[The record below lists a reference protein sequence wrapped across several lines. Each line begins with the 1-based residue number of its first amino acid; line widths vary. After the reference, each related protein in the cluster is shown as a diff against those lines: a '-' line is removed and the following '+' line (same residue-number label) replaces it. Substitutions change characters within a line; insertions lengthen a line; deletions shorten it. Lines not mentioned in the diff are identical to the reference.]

1 MEVAASCRA
10 MAKRYRIVT
19 TVGDHVPIA
28 VTYIASS
35 VDRATALL
43 DRARQASRALAVTD
57 AVDDYRRIL
66 LTNSHGA
73 GRWLVLG
80 PWLEFP
86 ERALRSAEL
95 QDGVY
100 DLVILPSSLVWNA
113 ALARVLTIWHPESLL
128 VDVGRTTAGSYDL
141 KLWVSSLL
149 IRVRALF
156 PDVPL
161 SLFCSPL
168 SPASVSTL
176 DMLPQDRTVHP
187 TRLVGRTPLLSVQ
200 MVTDEHARL
209 DSLRAALHLQEGR
222 AVVVA
227 STRRTAERIV
237 EVVSRDKHTPALLH
251 GGLSVSEKAMAL
263 AAYRE
268 GRSPILVCTEAL
280 VVEPGLP
287 APDVILVSHPPRWPE
302 LAVALLAWAK
312 PEAAVVF
319 LYLTADLAALEGRA
333 LTDLPT
339 LERTRAVYRALRARA
354 GRGYALVNSRSLGKS
369 LGSGFAAHP
378 SVVRGALLLLERCGF
393 LERQEDFPR
402 GGSLTLEGTPDG
414 TLAAIARA
422 AHLTAGVPT
431 PIQPLELAHRVG
443 LTPDALQRALLDA
456 DARGAMLLKAVALD
470 MLYMLPPPPDRGGY
484 HLRAAIRQIEERAR
498 WSSRL
503 VTGFLTGSGCRLRT
517 LHTAFG
523 LPAGPRCGH
532 CDICSSAQE
541 GPPTKPES
549 NAYLALR
556 ALVVIP
562 LGVPRATA
570 LRAVRGALAAGGRTV
585 DEQAASELLDELV
598 QRHLLARRPG
608 SLVDLVQVSEQGVQA
623 LALHQV

>member
-1 MEVAASCRA
+1 
-10 MAKRYRIVT
+10 
-19 TVGDHVPIA
+19 VPIA
-28 VTYIASS
+28 VTYIANSA
-35 VDRATALL
+35 DRATALL

-66 LTNSHGA
+66 LTDRHGA

-95 QDGVY
+95 QGGVY
-100 DLVILPSSLVWNA
+100 DLVILPSSLAWNA
-113 ALARVLTIWHPESLL
+113 ALARVLTVWRPEALL
-128 VDVGRTTAGSYDL
+128 VDVGRATAVSYDL

-168 SPASVSTL
+168 SPASVSML
-176 DMLPQDRTVHP
+176 DMLPLDRMVHS
-187 TRLVGRTPLLSVQ
+187 THLVAQTPFLSVQ
-200 MVTDEHARL
+200 KVADEHGRM
-209 DSLRAALHLQEGR
+209 DGLRAALSLQEAR

-227 STRRTAERIV
+227 STRRTATRIV
-237 EVVSRDKHTPALLH
+237 EVLSRDARTPALLH
-251 GGLSVSEKAMAL
+251 GGLSASEKAMAL

-268 GRSPILVCTEAL
+268 GRSPVLVCTEAL

-287 APDVILVSHPPRWPE
+287 APDVILVSHPPRWLE

-319 LYLTADLAALEGRA
+319 LYTTADLAALEGRA
-333 LTDLPT
+333 LADRPT
-339 LERTRAVYRALRARA
+339 LERTRAVYRALRAHA
-354 GRGYALVNSRSLGKS
+354 SRGYALVNPRSLGRS

-378 SVVRGALLLLERCGF
+378 SLVRGALLLLERCRF

-402 GGSLTLEGTPDG
+402 GGSLTLGGTPDG

-431 PIQPLELAHRVG
+431 PMQPLELAHRVG

-456 DARGAMLLKAVALD
+456 DARGAMLLRAVALE

-484 HLRAAIRQIEERAR
+484 HLRAAIRQLEEGAR

-503 VTGFLTGSGCRLRT
+503 VTGFLTGSGCRVRA

-532 CDICSSAQE
+532 CDVCSSAQE
-541 GPPTKPES
+541 GPPARPES
-549 NAYLALR
+549 DAYRALR
-556 ALVVIP
+556 ALAVIP

-585 DEQAASELLDELV
+585 DEQVVAGLLDELV
-598 QRHLLARRPG
+598 QRHLLAFRPG